1 MADGFQVSHPLSG
14 GMAQPCGRFAGLGTT
29 RDFRR
34 GLTWKRRY
42 PCASALRSRE
52 QKLLVL
58 LLAAVCG
65 GRAIAQA
72 DTAPRFARNA
82 QIGDL
87 VFVRG
92 EPIANITMPAA
103 TGGDID
109 AGINAGELSDYSFD
123 PVRLPEGLTFDRF
136 TRVISGAP
144 RWTLGK
150 RTYHLWVHDD
160 DENWSTGDADSL
172 RFTIEVVS
180 GEPPPSSADEAA
192 TPMPAEFSASFESEF
207 QWFNRDRLPRFSG
220 VSALRS
226 AAWRGERIQR
236 QILVAGRGSQDAPSV
251 DAGDLRSS
259 RGGAIPASAVSFRY
273 PHFVIG
279 DIEARGCGAYP
290 ERFQAAHLADALAG
304 EPPRRLPRSYPSM
317 IWMAIDVPDDA
328 HSGNYAGTVT
338 ISSRSGDVSILDIAL
353 EVQPWSVPPV
363 SERRFHLD
371 LWQFPVSMLDRYN
384 DAHPRRRID
393 PWSEEHYRLLEPFYR
408 YLAWLGQRAVTTY
421 IKDGAQGAPSM
432 IRWIALDN
440 GERWQFDYAAFDR
453 HVERLAGWGIDSQIS
468 AFSPVGWNNS
478 EIPFWDEASDE
489 QKVFHAPLGS
499 QTYNA
504 LWNLFLTDFKSHL
517 IEKGWFEKTVLYMDE
532 VPQDEMEAAIGLI
545 RYNDANWKIGLAYG
559 HAPDDRVI
567 RSLYDVSGY
576 YESEIDVGTYDHQ
589 LTTFYTSCT
598 LTRPNN
604 YVAANA
610 NPADMAAMPWYAMA
624 RGHDGYLRWAFDHWT
639 LHEPLDLR
647 DGSHTAGDFSFV
659 YRSSNDANMTVVP
672 SVRSELLHDGIEDF
686 EKLIVLQEA
695 MRRCDRPDLLD
706 ELGETI
712 ESFSTDALISGA
724 APDLLTGARAALERF
739 AKHPGL
745 ANCR

>member
-1 MADGFQVSHPLSG
+1 M
-14 GMAQPCGRFAGLGTT
+14 
-29 RDFRR
+29 
-34 GLTWKRRY
+34 
-42 PCASALRSRE
+42 
-52 QKLLVL
+52 
-58 LLAAVCG
+58 
-65 GRAIAQA
+65 
-72 DTAPRFARNA
+72 
-82 QIGDL
+82 
-87 VFVRG
+87 
-92 EPIANITMPAA
+92 
-103 TGGDID
+103 
-109 AGINAGELSDYSFD
+109 
-123 PVRLPEGLTFDRF
+123 
-136 TRVISGAP
+136 
-144 RWTLGK
+144 
-150 RTYHLWVHDD
+150 
-160 DENWSTGDADSL
+160 
-172 RFTIEVVS
+172 
-180 GEPPPSSADEAA
+180 
-192 TPMPAEFSASFESEF
+192 
-207 QWFNRDRLPRFSG
+207 
-220 VSALRS
+220 
-226 AAWRGERIQR
+226 
-236 QILVAGRGSQDAPSV
+236 

-440 GERWQFDYAAFDR
+440 GERWQFDYTAFDR

-489 QKVFHAPLGS
+489 QKVFHAPLGP

-576 YESEIDVGTYDHQ
+576 YESEIDVQTYDHQ

-604 YVAANA
+604 YVATNA

-624 RGHDGYLRWAFDHWT
+624 RGHNGYLRWAFDHWT

-706 ELGETI
+706 ELRETI

-724 APDLLTGARAALERF
+724 APDLLSGARAALEGF
-739 AKHPGL
+739 AKHSGL
-745 ANCR
+745 ADCR

>member
-1 MADGFQVSHPLSG
+1 
-14 GMAQPCGRFAGLGTT
+14 MAQPCGRFAGLGTT

-236 QILVAGRGSQDAPSV
+236 QILVAGRGSQDALSV

-317 IWMAIDVPDDA
+317 IWMAIDVPDEA

-489 QKVFHAPLGS
+489 QKVFNAPLGS

-724 APDLLTGARAALERF
+724 APDLLSGARAALEGF

-745 ANCR
+745 ADCR

>member
-1 MADGFQVSHPLSG
+1 MVRPA
-14 GMAQPCGRFAGLGTT
+14 AIA
-29 RDFRR
+29 
-34 GLTWKRRY
+34 
-42 PCASALRSRE
+42 A
-52 QKLLVL
+52 
-58 LLAAVCG
+58 LLAALCADWAV
-65 GRAIAQA
+65 AQDDTMQV

-82 QIGDL
+82 GIGDL

-92 EPIANITMPAA
+92 EPIADITLPGAA
-103 TGGDID
+103 GGNID

-136 TRVISGAP
+136 TRVMSGTP

-160 DENWSTGDADSL
+160 DENWSIGDGDSL

-180 GEPPPSSADEAA
+180 DELPPSPEDGVAPS
-192 TPMPAEFSASFESEF
+192 MPTEFSASFESEF
-207 QWFNRDRLPRFSG
+207 QWFDQDRLPRFSG
-220 VSALRS
+220 ASVFSET
-226 AAWRGERIQR
+226 AWRGERIQTH
-236 QILVAGRGSQDAPSV
+236 ILVAGRDSRNALSV
-251 DAGDLRSS
+251 TASDLRSD
-259 RGGAIPASAVSFRY
+259 RNDVIPAGTVSFRY
-273 PHFVIG
+273 PQFVIG
-279 DIEARGCGAYP
+279 DIEARGCGAFA
-290 ERFQAAHLADALAG
+290 ERFRTTRLADALAS

-317 IWMAIDVPDDA
+317 IWMAMDIPVDA
-328 HSGNYAGTVT
+328 QPGHYTGTVT
-338 ISSRSGDVSILDIAL
+338 IRSRSGDISNLQIAL
-353 EVQPWSVPPV
+353 EVLPWIVPPV

-371 LWQFPVSMLDRYN
+371 LWQFPVAVLDRYH

-393 PWSEEHYRLLEPFYR
+393 LWSEEHYRLLEPFYR

-440 GERWQFDYAAFDR
+440 GQRWRFDYTAFDR
-453 HVERLAGWGIDSQIS
+453 HVERLAGWGIDSQIN
-468 AFSPVGWNNS
+468 AFSPVGWNSS
-478 EIPFWDEASDE
+478 EIPFWDETGGE
-489 QKVFHAPLGS
+489 RKVFNAPLGS

-517 IEKGWFEKTVLYMDE
+517 IDKGWFEKTVLYMDE

-576 YESEIDVGTYDHQ
+576 YESEIDVRTYDHQ

-624 RGHDGYLRWAFDHWT
+624 RGHDGYLRWAFDNWKAF
-639 LHEPLDLR
+639 EPLDLR

-659 YRSSNDANMTVVP
+659 YRSGNDADMTVVP
-672 SVRSELLHDGIEDF
+672 SVRSELLHDGIEDY
-686 EKLIVLQEA
+686 EKIVVLQEA
-695 MRRCDRPDLLD
+695 MRRCGRSDLLD
-706 ELGETI
+706 GLNEAI
-712 ESFSTDALISGA
+712 ASFSTDALIAGA
-724 APDLLTGARAALERF
+724 APDLLTEARAALDGLS
-739 AKHPGL
+739 KHPAL
-745 ANCR
+745 AAGCR